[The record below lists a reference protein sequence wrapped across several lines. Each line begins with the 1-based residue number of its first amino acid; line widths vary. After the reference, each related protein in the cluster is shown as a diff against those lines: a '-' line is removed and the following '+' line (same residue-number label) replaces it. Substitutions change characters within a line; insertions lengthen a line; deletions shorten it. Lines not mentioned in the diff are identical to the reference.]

1 MQTII
6 HIPHASTEIPANWRG
21 QFCIDEE
28 SLRQELIRMTDWYTD
43 ELFGYADAPDC
54 HFVRAPYSRLVC
66 DMERFR
72 DPAQEGMTARG
83 MWICYE
89 KTADGRRLKRQPADT
104 AAAAVRLDAAHIAEV
119 LAAYDR
125 HHAALTAVCG
135 ETLAKAQGA
144 LLIDAHSFP
153 SAPLPYELA
162 AGNSSAEDHAALV
175 RPDFCLGTDP
185 VHTPPALAE
194 AAERFLVERG
204 YTVAYNKPFA
214 GVLVPMAYY
223 RKDPRLAA
231 IMIEVNRAL
240 YIDERTAEE
249 LPDGQDGKTGFVR
262 TRQTVW
268 ELISVLRETKVRG
281 QKSAG
286 YGLRGDMFSFLR
298 K

>member
-6 HIPHASTEIPANWRG
+6 HIPHASTEIPAKWRE

-43 ELFGYADAPDC
+43 ELFGYADVSDYRY
-54 HFVRAPYSRLVC
+54 VRAPYSRLVC

-72 DPAQEGMTARG
+72 EPVQEGMTAQG

-89 KTADGRRLKRQPADT
+89 KTADGRRLKRQPADL
-104 AAAAVRLDAAHIAEV
+104 AGAAVRLEAAHIAEV
-119 LAAYDR
+119 LAEYDR
-125 HHAALTAVCG
+125 HHAALTAVCR
-135 ETLAKAQGA
+135 EALAEGQEGRTGAADGGAQGA
-144 LLIDAHSFP
+144 LLVDAHSFP

-162 AGNSSAEDHAALV
+162 AQDAGAALV

-185 VHTPPALAE
+185 VHTPPELAE

-223 RKDPRLAA
+223 RKEPRLSA

-240 YIDERTAEE
+240 YIDERTVEKQ
-249 LPDGQDGKTGFVR
+249 PDGQDGKTGFAR
-262 TRQTVW
+262 TQQTVQG
-268 ELISVLRETKVRG
+268 LISVLRETKGR
-281 QKSAG
+281 
-286 YGLRGDMFSFLR
+286 
-298 K
+298 